1 MKTPRDITAND
12 LIKALKPFGY
22 EIFRQ
27 KGSHIRIRTELNGEH
42 YETIPNHKPIKVGT
56 LNAILNNNIAE
67 HFDMTK
73 EELIEQIF

>member
-12 LIKALKPFGY
+12 FAKALKPFGY
-22 EIFRQ
+22 EIVRQ
-27 KGSHIRIRTELNGEH
+27 KGSHIRIKTELNGEH
-42 YETIPNHKPIKVGT
+42 YETIPNHKPIKIGT
-56 LNAILNNNIAE
+56 LSGILNNIAE

>member
-12 LIKALKPFGY
+12 LIKALKSFDY
-22 EIFRQ
+22 EIVRQ
-27 KGSHIRIRTELNGEH
+27 KGSHIRIKTELNGEH
-42 YETIPNHKPIKVGT
+42 YETIPNHKPIKIGT
-56 LNAILNNNIAE
+56 LNAILSNIAE

>member
-27 KGSHIRIRTELNGEH
+27 KEVIYEL
-42 YETIPNHKPIKVGT
+42 
-56 LNAILNNNIAE
+56 
-67 HFDMTK
+67 
-73 EELIEQIF
+73 EQN

>member
-12 LIKALKPFGY
+12 LLKALKSFGY
-22 EIFRQ
+22 EIVRQ
-27 KGSHIRIRTELNGEH
+27 KGSHIRIKTELNGEH
-42 YETIPNHKPIKVGT
+42 FETIPNHKPIKIGT
-56 LNAILNNNIAE
+56 LSGILNNIAE

>member
-12 LIKALKPFGY
+12 LIKALKSFGY
-22 EIFRQ
+22 EIVRQ
-27 KGSHIRIRTELNGEH
+27 KGSHIRIKTELNGEH
-42 YETIPNHKPIKVGT
+42 YETIPNHKPIKIGT
-56 LNAILNNNIAE
+56 LNAILSCIAE

>member
-1 MKTPRDITAND
+1 MKTPRDITVND
-12 LIKALKPFGY
+12 LIKALKLFGY
-22 EIFRQ
+22 EVFRQ

-42 YETIPNHKPIKVGT
+42 NETIPNHKPIKIGT
-56 LNAILNNNIAE
+56 LNAILNNIAE

>member
-12 LIKALKPFGY
+12 LLKALKQFGY
-22 EIFRQ
+22 EVVRQ
-27 KGSHIRIRTELNGEH
+27 KGSHIRIKTELNGEH
-42 YETIPNHKPIKVGT
+42 YETIPNHKPIKIGT
-56 LNAILNNNIAE
+56 LNGILSNIAE